1 MNPEREPFDISRRNL
16 LIGGGV
22 GAGLLIAWA
31 AWPRR
36 YEPNLRAAP
45 GETIFN
51 AYLKIGS
58 DGRVV
63 VAVPQSELGQGVYTS
78 LPQILADELGADW
91 RTVSVEPAPI
101 SPIYANHL
109 LVEDIAGNS
118 VPPALRGISG
128 WAVREYATRS
138 GLMLTAGST
147 SIRAFEAAMREAGAA
162 GRALLSKAAA
172 DRWDTD
178 WESLDTRAG
187 FVVRGKDRISF
198 GELAD
203 AAAAQELPKHLPVRG
218 GNEHR
223 LAGQPLPRLDLPSKV
238 DGSAQYACDIRLPNM
253 VYASVR
259 QGPAGDTRL
268 VRVDRTAAGKV
279 PGVVA
284 LIERPGWVGAV
295 AINWWAANRAVE
307 RMAPRFE
314 AHGPLIGSG
323 EVDAAL
329 AQALD
334 GGDASRLF
342 SRGDADAV
350 IDGAA
355 QGGGKVF
362 RTHYQVGLAPSAP
375 LETLAATVRITGDR
389 VEVWAPTQAPGFAR
403 AAAARAAGVSE
414 AQVTLYR
421 TLIGGGYG
429 RKLETQAIEQAV
441 IMALQVKRPVQL
453 AWSRI
458 EETMNDGFRPPA
470 RALLTASLGQG
481 NIITGW
487 RARIAAPSTVSEVSG
502 RLHGGKPGPQDESE
516 EAAVA
521 GAAPPYAIGAVAV
534 DHLPAAIGVRTG
546 IWRSGA
552 HSYTAFFTECFIDE
566 LARQAKIEPLSFRM
580 QMLGDN
586 PRLARVLSTAAALG
600 GWDGGGAGSMMG
612 LAAHSAF
619 GSHVATMVEV
629 EIGDGS
635 GRAQQVRVKRATCA
649 VDCGRIVNPEIVRQQ
664 IEGGL
669 MFGIAAATGS
679 RIAVERGLVTAHGF
693 GQLGLPTL
701 ASSPEIIVE
710 LVESE
715 EDPGGV
721 TELSVP
727 TAAPAIANALFALT
741 GRRLRSL
748 PLEIGSR

>member
-1 MNPEREPFDISRRNL
+1 MDPEREPLDISRRNL

-45 GETIFN
+45 GEAIFN
-51 AYLKIGS
+51 AYLKIGN

-101 SPIYANHL
+101 SPIYANRL
-109 LVEDIAGNS
+109 LVEDIAAEA
-118 VPPALRGISG
+118 VPPALRGIGG

-172 DRWDTD
+172 DRWDVD

-203 AAAAQELPKHLPVRG
+203 AAAAHDLPKHLPVRG

-259 QGPAGDTRL
+259 QGPAGDARL
-268 VRVDRTAAGKV
+268 VRADRTAAGKV

-284 LIERPGWVGAV
+284 LIEQPGWIGAV
-295 AINWWAANRAVE
+295 ATNWWAANRAVE

-314 AHGPLIGSG
+314 TYGPLIGSG
-323 EVDAAL
+323 EVDAVL
-329 AQALD
+329 ARALD
-334 GGDASRLF
+334 GGEGSRLF

-362 RTHYQVGLAPSAP
+362 RARYQVGLAPSAP

-441 IMALQVKRPVQL
+441 IMTLQVKRPVQL
-453 AWSRI
+453 VWSRI
-458 EETMNDGFRPPA
+458 EETMHDGFRPPA
-470 RALLTASLGQG
+470 RAQLTASLTQT
-481 NIITGW
+481 NIIAGW
-487 RARIAAPSTVSEVSG
+487 RARIAAPSTVAEVSG
-502 RLHGGKPGPQDESE
+502 RLHGGKPGPQDDSE

-521 GAAPPYAIGAVAV
+521 GAVPPYAIGAVAV
-534 DHLPAAIGVRTG
+534 DHLPAAVGVRTG

-552 HSYTAFFTECFIDE
+552 HSYTGFFTECFIDE

-586 PRLARVLSTAAALG
+586 PRLARVLSTAAAQPAGSPTFDPNDPRFVAPGDMPSRIVEAYRDAGDPPPETPAAVVRAILDSLARAFRLTLADAEQLSG
-600 GWDGGGAGSMMG
+600 RVARRIHVVGGGSRNELLCQLTADACELPVVAGPAEATAIGNVVIQARSMGM
-612 LAAHSAF
+612 
-619 GSHVATMVEV
+619 
-629 EIGDGS
+629 IRGDLG
-635 GRAQQVRVKRATCA
+635 V
-649 VDCGRIVNPEIVRQQ
+649 
-664 IEGGL
+664 L
-669 MFGIAAATGS
+669 
-679 RIAVERGLVTAHGF
+679 RGLVRATQPSRSYHPRSRAE
-693 GQLGLPTL
+693 L
-701 ASSPEIIVE
+701 A
-710 LVESE
+710 
-715 EDPGGV
+715 
-721 TELSVP
+721 TQ
-727 TAAPAIANALFALT
+727 
-741 GRRLRSL
+741 
-748 PLEIGSR
+748 